1 MLKPQEW
8 ESVIETIASGST
20 ILCLGAEL
28 FSTAG
33 KTLDEQLGEELAG
46 LDNVH
51 LYGDGLFHLKGSGH
65 MTSYTKIKQ
74 FFNRDFPALAPVMEQ
89 LAQLP
94 ISVVVNTTPDRSFQ
108 KACVKL
114 GLPFQY
120 DYHHPNKP
128 AREPEEPRQEE
139 PYLYNLMGD
148 LDRRESMVLTHED
161 LFGFMESL
169 MEGKSM
175 PRVLRQTINTA
186 YSFIFLGLPFGK
198 WHMKVLLH
206 FLQKDT
212 NKQALKHAANEA
224 FDTEVQSFM
233 VDQFQITCVPTN
245 IGDFTGELYRLCA
258 ERGILRSAAAPPP
271 KLSRFEKWTKMVLED
286 ELDPLIEE
294 LVAYFSQHFAGH
306 TENLNHLFNLGGRLS
321 SVERMVQRGT
331 IAQEDAHLQRNQIRD
346 AILDFLQ
353 DTVKPLST

>member
-8 ESVIETIASGST
+8 DSVIETIASGST
-20 ILCLGAEL
+20 VLCLGAEL
-28 FSTAG
+28 FSTEG
-33 KTLDEQLGEELAG
+33 KTLDELLRMELVG
-46 LDNVH
+46 LDNVQ

-74 FFNRDFPALAPVMEQ
+74 FFNRDFPALNPIIEQ

-94 ISVVVNTTPDRSFQ
+94 IPVVINTSPDRLFQ
-108 KACVKL
+108 KASAKL

-120 DYHHPNKP
+120 DYHYPNKP
-128 AREPEEPRQEE
+128 AREPEEPSPET

-175 PRVLRQTINTA
+175 PRVLRQKINTA

-206 FLQKDT
+206 FLQKDA

-224 FDTEVQSFM
+224 FDAEVQSFV

-245 IGDFTGELYRLCA
+245 IGDFTAELYRRSA
-258 ERGILRSAAAPPP
+258 ERGILRSAAPVAR
-271 KLSRFEKWTKMVLED
+271 LSQFEKWTRMVLED

-294 LVAYFSQHFAGH
+294 LVAYFSKHFSQNP
-306 TENLNHLFNLGGRLS
+306 ENLNHLFNLGGRLS
-321 SVERMVQRGT
+321 SVEKMVQRGT
-331 IAQEDAHLQRNQIRD
+331 IALEDAHLQRNQIRD

-353 DTVKPLST
+353 DTVKPLSI